1 MIHCVV
7 PENIHTLPTEGN
19 GNSEGRGVQKT
30 QFPRGW
36 GGGMASWGLFP
47 GAPSKTSELSKT
59 NSCSVEQVL
68 SYLTVNGLLKQEFF
82 FIDEILLKV
91 GWMFFFSS
99 SYSHGTS
106 TPTCICY
113 SWIFLSMR
121 NTAIIHKEYLNLLP
135 ITIFSTLNHTESNS

>member
-7 PENIHTLPTEGN
+7 PENIHTVPTKGN
-19 GNSEGRGVQKT
+19 GNSEGRGSKKGS
-30 QFPRGW
+30 FRGVG

-82 FIDEILLKV
+82 
-91 GWMFFFSS
+91 
-99 SYSHGTS
+99 
-106 TPTCICY
+106 
-113 SWIFLSMR
+113 
-121 NTAIIHKEYLNLLP
+121 LP
-135 ITIFSTLNHTESNS
+135 MKFY

>member
-19 GNSEGRGVQKT
+19 GNSEGRGSKKGN
-30 QFPRGW
+30 FRGV

-59 NSCSVEQVL
+59 NSSSVEQVL

-99 SYSHGTS
+99 SYSHVTS

-121 NTAIIHKEYLNLLP
+121 NTTIIHKEYLNLLP